1 MKKHFCMFSAIMLA
15 AALVLT
21 GCGSDSAKDD
31 DEASDSPKKEA
42 KAKEPD
48 SPLAV
53 AKAYVAAVYDFDNF
67 DLDKVTSY
75 LTGEMKEEIE
85 SEFESFNTASEE
97 EKKEKLMQGKE
108 SMQRKPITW
117 TWGEETIDGDTA
129 TVKAMRE
136 RKFSDG
142 HIKQT
147 ETTWEF
153 VKIDGQWK
161 IKKLGKI

>member
-1 MKKHFCMFSAIMLA
+1 MFSAIMLA

-31 DEASDSPKKEA
+31 DETFDSSKKVV
-42 KAKEPD
+42 KTKEPD

-85 SEFESFNTASEE
+85 SEFNTASEE

-142 HIKQT
+142 DIKQT
-147 ETTWEF
+147 ETIWEF

-161 IKKLGKI
+161 IKKFRKI

>member
-15 AALVLT
+15 AALALT

-31 DEASDSPKKEA
+31 DETFDSSKKVV
-42 KAKEPD
+42 KTKEPD

-53 AKAYVAAVYDFDNF
+53 AKAFVAAITDFDNLDF
-67 DLDKVTSY
+67 DKATSY
-75 LTGEMKEEIE
+75 LTGEIKEDIE
-85 SEFESFNTASEE
+85 REFEPFNTATG
-97 EKKEKLMQGKE
+97 EKREKMLIAAKKRQQE
-108 SMQRKPITW
+108 VTL

-129 TVKAMRE
+129 TVKVLRE

-142 HIKQT
+142 DTEQT